1 MISKIRKK
9 YLVIIST
16 ILLITIIT
24 FVFILIPSE
33 PKRKSYEPPPPLLE
47 PNTALGVKI
56 KKLFEEVNL
65 EISAGVMKPH
75 KDIDFS
81 TNILEYLM
89 KDKGYKLKL
98 KNVKINLKDKDK
110 SIELEADMALS
121 NEELSRMTIKGIR
134 RINQK
139 GFEIDTDTR
148 AIKLTIKNDGVHVE
162 KLM

>member
-1 MISKIRKK
+1 MTFLKK
-9 YLVIIST
+9 RYFIIIISIILT
-16 ILLITIIT
+16 ITVVA
-24 FVFILIPSE
+24 FVLMKGSRPLE
-33 PKRKSYEPPPPLLE
+33 KRKYEPPPPLLE

-56 KKLFEEVNL
+56 KKSFEEVKL
-65 EISAGVMKPH
+65 EVSAGVMKPH
-75 KDIDFS
+75 KDIDLP

-121 NEELSRMTIKGIR
+121 NEELSKMTIKGIR

-139 GFEIDTDTR
+139 GFGIDTDTR
-148 AIKLTIKNDGVHVE
+148 AIKLTIKNGGVHVE